1 MNDFDEIVA
10 SGVKAVKILAVNTV
24 PNSKDKVLTL
34 IKGVP
39 DDDGLGLSRI
49 DVLAKD
55 VVTRKTFMFDS
66 PEQKV
71 VIGDTIEDNKSIELF
86 VRGIQAFPMPLYV
99 EFGQSGNRR
108 FAEILF
114 DDTDA
119 NQIIESSLGAI

>member
-10 SGVKAVKILAVNTV
+10 SGVKAVKVLAVNTV

-55 VVTRKTFMFDS
+55 VVTRKTFSFDS
-66 PEQKV
+66 TEQKV

-99 EFGQSGNRR
+99 EFGQSGNHR